1 MIAVINPLRP
11 IEDLLTSLLEWF
23 HATVGLTW
31 AWSIVALVVL
41 VRLVLVPVT
50 VRQIHSMQNLQ
61 AHAPEMK
68 EIQQKWKH
76 DRARQNEELMKFYRE
91 NKINPAASCLPIVLQ
106 IPIFISLFYVLRD
119 FEDEIFPQYPDSS
132 LEFLGL
138 VNITE
143 PTIDGWGPLL
153 LVVYVISQLTSSYF
167 MSTSMQKAQRILL
180 LVLPI
185 VFIPFILNFPSGLM
199 IYWLTTNLWTTG
211 QGLVTR
217 KLMPKPNLTAQQ
229 ERRSSRTP
237 PKDEPVAPATEAER
251 QGEAERRQRQAGRR
265 RPPRR
270 RRTTAAREAKAK
282 RRRPAPMTDELSVEA
297 SGETV
302 GEAKWSALR
311 ELERLAPGLDRD
323 AVRFQVVTEGERGLL
338 GVGYTPARVVAT
350 AERPPEREP
359 DEDESGE
366 AAVARE
372 LLGRVLATIG
382 VDGTIGVDEARGRG
396 ARDRD
401 RRRPRRPHRPAR
413 PDDRRAAVPRERHR
427 APAARRGAP
436 PDRRRRRGLPRAA
449 CLDAR
454 LAGAAERR
462 AGFRDRPPRRARAD
476 ERGRAT
482 PRARGAQGRSRGLDD
497 ERGCRAEPLRRRDPA
512 PRRPTDCP
520 VSDFSRTR
528 VAPAP
533 ARGLDR
539 WLAAVVATPGL
550 TALRDPAEARRVLLD
565 DALRGVSARR
575 RGDRPDRRRRLG
587 RRHAGDPARRVPA
600 RA

>member
-1 MIAVINPLRP
+1 VIAVINPLRP
-11 IEDLLTSLLEWF
+11 IEDLLTNLLEWF

-68 EIQQKWKH
+68 ELQQKWKH

-217 KLMPKPNLTAQQ
+217 KLMPKPNTAQQ

-237 PKDEPVAPATEAER
+237 PKDEPVAPATKPNAKAKPNGDSAKPAEVAR
-251 QGEAERRQRQAGRR
+251 PVVAGPPRRVKRKRSGGGRR
-265 RPPRR
+265 R
-270 RRTTAAREAKAK
+270 
-282 RRRPAPMTDELSVEA
+282 
-297 SGETV
+297 
-302 GEAKWSALR
+302 
-311 ELERLAPGLDRD
+311 
-323 AVRFQVVTEGERGLL
+323 
-338 GVGYTPARVVAT
+338 
-350 AERPPEREP
+350 
-359 DEDESGE
+359 
-366 AAVARE
+366 
-372 LLGRVLATIG
+372 
-382 VDGTIGVDEARGRG
+382 
-396 ARDRD
+396 
-401 RRRPRRPHRPAR
+401 
-413 PDDRRAAVPRERHR
+413 
-427 APAARRGAP
+427 
-436 PDRRRRRGLPRAA
+436 
-449 CLDAR
+449 
-454 LAGAAERR
+454 
-462 AGFRDRPPRRARAD
+462 
-476 ERGRAT
+476 
-482 PRARGAQGRSRGLDD
+482 
-497 ERGCRAEPLRRRDPA
+497 
-512 PRRPTDCP
+512 
-520 VSDFSRTR
+520 
-528 VAPAP
+528 
-533 ARGLDR
+533 
-539 WLAAVVATPGL
+539 
-550 TALRDPAEARRVLLD
+550 
-565 DALRGVSARR
+565 
-575 RGDRPDRRRRLG
+575 
-587 RRHAGDPARRVPA
+587 
-600 RA
+600 